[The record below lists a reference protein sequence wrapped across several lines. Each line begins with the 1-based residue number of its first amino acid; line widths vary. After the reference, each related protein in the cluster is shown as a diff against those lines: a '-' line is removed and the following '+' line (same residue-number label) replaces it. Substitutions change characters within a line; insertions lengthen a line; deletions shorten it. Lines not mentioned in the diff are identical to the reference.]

1 MGHLGLPSILLLAI
15 ALAASG
21 CVSEARGKT
30 AGSQNDNDQKTA
42 AQSVV
47 PAPIPEPP
55 PTKKVS
61 EMLAS
66 GVVIVISLSSQQMHV
81 FRDGV
86 FWRSSPIS
94 TGKPRKET
102 PQGVFAILQKK
113 RFHRSN
119 LFSNAPMP
127 FMQRLTWDGIAI
139 HAGRLPGYPASHG
152 CIRLPR
158 AFASDLYAIT
168 GPTTTAVIIVQAP
181 LASQAE
187 ALALAKATDAVVP
200 IDPALLRRESTAAR
214 AAITPPER
222 MPAARSIAAP
232 SPPVAVPAPQ
242 PARTP
247 APGDQ
252 TIQLA
257 AALSPRLAA
266 AQWEELSSRNPELRA
281 MQMAVIPAIVNGKQ
295 YYRLRASAPDAH
307 AKCKALKA
315 AGVACFPVG

>member
-1 MGHLGLPSILLLAI
+1 M
-15 ALAASG
+15 
-21 CVSEARGKT
+21 
-30 AGSQNDNDQKTA
+30 
-42 AQSVV
+42 QSVV

-61 EMLAS
+61 EILAS
-66 GVVIVISLSSQQMHV
+66 GVVIMISLSSQQMNV

-94 TGKPRKET
+94 TGKARKVT

-139 HAGRLPGYPASHG
+139 HAGHLPGYPASHG

-158 AFASDLYAIT
+158 AFASDLYEIT
-168 GPTTTAVIIVQAP
+168 GPTTTAVIVVEAP
-181 LASQAE
+181 LATQAE
-187 ALALAKATDAVVP
+187 ALALAQATDAVVP
-200 IDPALLRRESTAAR
+200 IDPALLRRESLAAR
-214 AAITPPER
+214 AAANPPER
-222 MPAARSIAAP
+222 MPATRSIAAP
-232 SPPVAVPAPQ
+232 PPIAVAAPQ
-242 PARTP
+242 PASTP

-266 AQWEELSSRNPELRA
+266 AQWAVLSGRRPELRA
-281 MQMAVIPAIVNGKQ
+281 MRMAVVSAVVNGKQ
-295 YYRLRASAPDAH
+295 YYRLRVSAPDAH

-315 AGVACFPVG
+315 AGIACFPVG